1 MLYLSVLFFLSVFLL
16 YSTFRPTSTPSPSL
30 PSTQTQL
37 IATMSK
43 PSTTNIWTEMD
54 YQVPEGHCVF
64 ADSDG
69 SFCTCQRFMMHP
81 SNVTFILL

>member
-1 MLYLSVLFFLSVFLL
+1 
-16 YSTFRPTSTPSPSL
+16 
-30 PSTQTQL
+30 
-37 IATMSK
+37 MSK